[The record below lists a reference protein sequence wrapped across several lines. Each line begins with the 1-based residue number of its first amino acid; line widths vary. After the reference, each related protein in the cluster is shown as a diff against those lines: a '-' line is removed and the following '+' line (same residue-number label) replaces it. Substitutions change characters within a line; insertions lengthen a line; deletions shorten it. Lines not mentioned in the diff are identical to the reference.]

1 MPALT
6 DKPAPHTLHQTP
18 QKWAHQLEASS
29 LHCRTHKL
37 DLLQFGAA
45 KCKHA
50 AMQCEVDQQAGN
62 DQPPVPG
69 V

>member
-6 DKPAPHTLHQTP
+6 DKPAPHTLHQTL
-18 QKWAHQLEASS
+18 QKWVHQLEASS
-29 LHCRTHKL
+29 LRCHAHKL

-50 AMQCEVDQQAGN
+50 AMRCEVNRQASN
-62 DQPPVPG
+62 DQPPG

>member
-18 QKWAHQLEASS
+18 QKWVHQAEASS
-29 LHCRTHKL
+29 LCPQIHKP
-37 DLLQFGAA
+37 DLPQSGAA

-50 AMQCEVDQQAGN
+50 AMECEDNGQASIDQL
-62 DQPPVPG
+62 PG
-69 V
+69 M